1 MKNSLI
7 VLGIA
12 ALFLLSFDKANSLL
26 TNRSKAQII
35 VQGTNA
41 NNVVNQVNDLYSK
54 GYRVT
59 NIVAQSVS
67 TSIQTANN
75 TNDRYSG
82 SNRDLYG
89 SIIVIMEK

>member
-7 VLGIA
+7 VLGIV
-12 ALFLLSFDKANSLL
+12 ALFLLSFDKATSLL

-35 VQGTNA
+35 VQGNNA

-67 TSIQTANN
+67 SIIMSDNRTMPV
-75 TNDRYSG
+75 G
-82 SNRDLYG
+82 SNHHEEYG
-89 SIIVIMEK
+89 AIIVIMEK

>member
-7 VLGIA
+7 VLGIV

-26 TNRSKAQII
+26 TSRSKSQIV

-41 NNVVNQVNDLYSK
+41 NNVVSQVNDLYSK

-59 NIVAQSVS
+59 NIVAQSIS
-67 TSIQTANN
+67 NGNN
-75 TNDRYSG
+75 GNY
-82 SNRDLYG
+82 RDYQPING
-89 SIIVIMEK
+89 AIIVIMEK